1 MRFASKL
8 VHSARSTRNDAL
20 VMTGKHHTSIVCGTR
35 VTALFLMVTVLAL
48 ACGTPAARPA
58 TSSPVVTAAPTATSP
73 VPSATATPSPT
84 ARAGF
89 APYES
94 AILGY
99 RITMPDPYRRL
110 SLVVN
115 SGGAETLG
123 SETYTRRTELE
134 ERELCLRSQG
144 ELPPREWETDVVILT
159 YRNVDN
165 VPAAQFASTPRVPG
179 AQAFNANRTM
189 ERVTVDGRDA
199 IRLVWELTKGGE
211 TAGYVIPANARM
223 YVLMPPVSSLPS
235 QLPKGW
241 LDDIAA
247 TFRAITPQPAP
258 SPTPSPVPTARC
270 GT

>member
-1 MRFASKL
+1 M
-8 VHSARSTRNDAL
+8 
-20 VMTGKHHTSIVCGTR
+20 
-35 VTALFLMVTVLAL
+35 TALFVTVAVLAL
-48 ACGTPAARPA
+48 ACGTPAATTTA
-58 TSSPVVTAAPTATSP
+58 SSPVVTAAPTPTNP
-73 VPSATATPSPT
+73 VPSATATASPT

-89 APYES
+89 ATHES

-110 SLVVN
+110 SFVVN
-115 SGGAETLG
+115 SGSAETLG

-144 ELPPREWETDVVILT
+144 GVPPREWETDVVILT

-165 VPAAQFASTPRVPG
+165 VTAAQFASTPRVPG
-179 AQAFNANRTM
+179 AQAFSANRTM
-189 ERVTVDGRDA
+189 ERVTIDGRDA
-199 IRLVWELTKGGE
+199 IRLVWEPTKGGE

-241 LDDIAA
+241 VDDIAT
-247 TFRAITPQPAP
+247 TFRAIAPQPAP
-258 SPTPSPVPTARC
+258 SPTVSPVPTPRC
-270 GT
+270 GA